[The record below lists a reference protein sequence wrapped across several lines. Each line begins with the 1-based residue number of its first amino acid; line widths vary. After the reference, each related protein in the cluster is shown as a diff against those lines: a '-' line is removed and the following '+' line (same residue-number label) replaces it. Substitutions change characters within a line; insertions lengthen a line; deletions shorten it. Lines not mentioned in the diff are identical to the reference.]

1 MQEEQKRLEEEA
13 EQAEIIE
20 EQKNL
25 ANISRAP
32 TLKNDESNPNYNF
45 KKGQDSKSPVEP
57 SSPDRR
63 GSKLAPNQSALSR
76 DSSGS
81 PLKRNNDS
89 KMESKQGSAL
99 EKMKVTAEEFGK
111 EE

>member
-32 TLKNDESNPNYNF
+32 TLNKDESNPNYNF
-45 KKGQDSKSPVEP
+45 KKGQDAKSPAEP
-57 SSPDRR
+57 
-63 GSKLAPNQSALSR
+63 
-76 DSSGS
+76 
-81 PLKRNNDS
+81 
-89 KMESKQGSAL
+89 
-99 EKMKVTAEEFGK
+99 
-111 EE
+111 